1 MKSVLQIDD
10 RLFIGGE
17 EVKKPKSLFFEN
29 TVCQIDDNI
38 YVNGKEQIKGKWR
51 YTLRSLYYSIF

>member
-1 MKSVLQIDD
+1 MKSVLQFDN

-29 TVCQIDDNI
+29 TVCQIDDKV
-38 YVNGKEQIKGKWR
+38 YVNGKELKNGKWR